1 MAIDQRDTGCDA
13 LRGGETIL
21 PELTEL
27 WKEVLQMTHTPQLSD
42 NFFSVG
48 GDSMTMVMLE
58 FRIKE
63 ELSVE
68 LPVGAVLVAPTLGEL
83 SALIQTTVGERHASA
98 PLAEDES
105 RG

>member
-1 MAIDQRDTGCDA
+1 MAIDQRDTGCDT
-13 LRGGETIL
+13 LGDGEAIL
-21 PELTEL
+21 PELTAL
-27 WKEVLQMTHTPQLSD
+27 WKEVLQMTHTPELSD

-63 ELSVE
+63 ELSVD

-83 SALIQTTVGERHASA
+83 SVLIQTTVGQQHASA
-98 PLAEDES
+98 PLAVDES